1 MSLLTTATTSI
12 THIPSFV
19 KTLAYE
25 RVYHQFE
32 KPNDALG
39 NRYRN
44 PLARLYDPIL
54 NFFRKAARTLERVE
68 ITVRLRPY

>member
-12 THIPSFV
+12 THIPSYV

-25 RVYHQFE
+25 RAYQQFE

-39 NRYRN
+39 NRYWN
-44 PLARLYDPIL
+44 PIAKLYDSVL
-54 NFFRKAARTLERVE
+54 NFFGKGLGVFKRIE
-68 ITVRLRPY
+68 ITIRLRFY

>member
-12 THIPSFV
+12 TNIPSFV

-44 PLARLYDPIL
+44 PIAKLYDPVL
-54 NFFRKAARTLERVE
+54 NFFREAARIFGRIE

>member
-25 RVYHQFE
+25 RVYQQFE

-44 PLARLYDPIL
+44 SLAKLYDPVL
-54 NFFRKAARTLERVE
+54 NFFRKGVRIFKRIE
-68 ITVRLRPY
+68 ITVRLKPY